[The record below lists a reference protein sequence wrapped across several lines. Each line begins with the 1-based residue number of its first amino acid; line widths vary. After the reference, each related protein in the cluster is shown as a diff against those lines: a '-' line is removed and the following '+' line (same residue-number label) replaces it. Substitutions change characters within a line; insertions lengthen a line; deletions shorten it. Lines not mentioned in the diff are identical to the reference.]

1 MARTT
6 RRQSSEWRDKG
17 GMTRTVPAT
26 GSEGTVRQRTLKNG
40 ITCSGTGL
48 HSGAKVRMALR
59 PAEADSGVVFRR
71 TDPAGRGAEILAR
84 WDNVIDTRMNTMIG
98 DGSGAVVGTIEHL
111 MSALAGANID
121 NCVIELDGP
130 EVPVMDGSAAPFVFL
145 IDCAGVREL
154 DAPRRAIE
162 ILRTVSVGD
171 HEKSAVLTP
180 GKGFSVSFEIDFD
193 NAVVGRQEFFVD
205 LANGAYAR
213 DIARARTF
221 GFEQEVEALRA
232 AGLGRGGS
240 LDNAVVV
247 SGEGILNEDG
257 LRYENEFVRHKVLDS
272 IGDLYLA
279 GGPILGHF
287 HGYRSGHALN
297 NELLRAV
304 FADDAAWRW
313 ATFDDARPAPAAMPE
328 ERRLAVGA

>member
-1 MARTT
+1 MARIT
-6 RRQSSEWRDKG
+6 RGEPAEQCDKG
-17 GMTRTVPAT
+17 GVTRIAAAV
-26 GSEGTVRQRTLKNG
+26 GSGGSVRQRTLKNA

-48 HSGAKVRMALR
+48 HSGAKVQLALR
-59 PAEADSGVVFRR
+59 PAGANSGIVFRR
-71 TDPAGRGAEILAR
+71 TDPAGRDAEIPAR
-84 WDNVIDTRMNTMIG
+84 WDHVADTRMNTTIG
-98 DGSGAVVGTIEHL
+98 DGKGAVVGTIEHL
-111 MSALAGANID
+111 MSALAGAGID
-121 NCVIELDGP
+121 NCVIEVNGP

-145 IDCAGVREL
+145 IECAGVREL
-154 DAPRRAIE
+154 DVPRRAIE

-171 HEKSAVLTP
+171 HERSAVLTP

-193 NAVVGRQEFFVD
+193 SPVIGRQEFFVD

-221 GFEQEVEALRA
+221 GFEHEVEALRA

-247 SGEGILNEDG
+247 SGDAVLNEDG
-257 LRYENEFVRHKVLDS
+257 LRYDDEFVRHKVLDS

-297 NELLRAV
+297 NELLCAV
-304 FADDAAWRW
+304 FADETAWRW
-313 ATFDDARPAPAAMPE
+313 TTLDEARTAPAAMPE